1 MLIISIFFLPCRTS
15 IDCGFLRHIAA
26 FLILLIWSKYALV
39 VAASLP
45 ALCWD
50 RYLQMLGKVCIN
62 VSMHCWFYQLGSA
75 HIYPGNGLL
84 HDFHRRL
91 FNGLLPHTAAGLQKD
106 NNARKIYSLKKMPP
120 DASVSFVGYEAKEHY
135 DFFFFN
141 APLTAFFKTLGM
153 FVGEIEFADLPI
165 DASSKL
171 SFLTYSFLAVFV
183 FVIGIVQ
190 MNLLNGLAVNDVGE
204 LQKNAEIRSIKAR
217 CTTPPPTP
225 PSIS

>member
-1 MLIISIFFLPCRTS
+1 
-15 IDCGFLRHIAA
+15 
-26 FLILLIWSKYALV
+26 
-39 VAASLP
+39 
-45 ALCWD
+45 
-50 RYLQMLGKVCIN
+50 
-62 VSMHCWFYQLGSA
+62 
-75 HIYPGNGLL
+75 
-84 HDFHRRL
+84 
-91 FNGLLPHTAAGLQKD
+91 
-106 NNARKIYSLKKMPP
+106 MPP

-204 LQKNAEIRSIKAR
+204 LQKNAELRSIKAR
-217 CTTPPPTP
+217 CTTHTPMSPPHPLLHYKLKTLG
-225 PSIS
+225 STQYLLLNNERLTKW